1 MIDEGFLEEV
11 EFEMEQAL
19 EHCGHELA
27 MLRTG
32 RASAAL
38 LDGIMVE
45 AYETRTPLRQLAN
58 VTVPEARMMVI
69 QPYDKSVIGEMEKAI
84 SLSDIGLNP
93 TNDGN
98 LIRIAIPQLTEDRRR
113 DLVKV
118 AKRIGEEG
126 RVAIRNVRRK
136 ANEDVKKEKDG
147 QHIPE
152 DDVRLMNDKV
162 QKITDDFIK
171 RTEKVIEDKVEEI
184 MKF

>member
-1 MIDEGFLEEV
+1 MIDDQFLEEIDL
-11 EFEMEQAL
+11 EMEAAL
-19 EHCGHELA
+19 EHCAHELA
-27 MLRTG
+27 MVRTG

-38 LDGIMVE
+38 LDGIHVE

-58 VTVPEARMMVI
+58 VTVPEARLLVV
-69 QPYDKSVIGEMEKAI
+69 QPYDRSIMHHIEKAI
-84 SLSDIGLNP
+84 SASELGLTPN
-93 TNDGN
+93 NDGN
-98 LIRIAIPQLTEDRRR
+98 VIRIAIPPLTEERRK

-118 AKRIGEEG
+118 ARGIGEEG

-136 ANEDVKKEKDG
+136 SNEDLKKSKDD

-152 DDVRLMNDKV
+152 DDMHSMIEKI

-171 RTEKVIEDKVEEI
+171 KLDQVVEDKVEEI